1 MRPHPTRFT
10 PAAAARLRA
19 EIEAAGGV
27 EVMAIGTLDEGGMVS
42 EIAVHCRGRADQV
55 LVMMLRPV
63 AGQVV
68 IHNHPSGLLLPS
80 EPDLNIAG
88 QLGQDG
94 VGSVIVNNE
103 VDQANWIVEPHRR
116 QPIKVEAEA
125 VRAFF
130 AEALPRVMEGHE
142 ARGGQAALAERVRE
156 ALNGDQIVAL
166 EAGTGTGKSLA
177 YLAPAALWATANA
190 GKVCIATYTLTLQN
204 QLATSD
210 LPVLGR
216 GGVQVRSAVVKGRSN
231 YICRRR
237 LGEAIADGELNA
249 DDRRALEGVARF
261 AESAVEG
268 TRQDLGVP
276 LDDQLWE
283 RIESDHDQTLRA
295 RCPHFDRCFYYEAR
309 RRAADAHILVVNHS
323 LMLADRMVKA
333 ETGGEGVLPAYDR
346 LVLDEAHHLED
357 AATSLLQAQLTEAA
371 LRRAVAPLLPRKR
384 RAGAVDRLL
393 SRFVSKGSPMHPE
406 DQARFEKA
414 AETLVRLLPVLLETT
429 SSTLM
434 LIDSEGNPEGVEA
447 VRVGA
452 ALEASPAWTALIAPA
467 LQELRRL
474 LSQASKLIEGLTDLL
489 AELPPAQRLVEPQPV
504 FDLGRA
510 GRRIA
515 ERVRFCADFVA
526 ENPDHVRW
534 IGRQRGRSGRAP
546 MLCMAPIE
554 VGEQLRQ
561 HVFSPLKSTVLTSA
575 TLTVNGSFDHFLGRV
590 GLDAAHRGPGA
601 EPAVVEVDEDAPTQ
615 RASAPGRSAELS
627 GEFDGHPLRSGLFP
641 SPFDYQRQA
650 LLGLPRDAPQ
660 PDHPDWMDYA
670 GRATA
675 AALHVARGGA
685 FVLCTS
691 HDAVQQLH
699 ARARAVL
706 GDRFLLLRQGEM
718 GKNRLLQ
725 VFKDNGNAIL
735 FGTDS
740 FWEGVSVRGAAL
752 RLVVIPKLPFRVPT
766 EPVQQ
771 ARYERIEAQGL
782 DPFRTFTLPSAVLRL
797 RQGFGRLVRA
807 ADDRG
812 AVLILDRRV
821 HDRWYGRVFL
831 RSLPEME
838 RAVGPTRAVLERL
851 RDFYRPPGGPPEA
864 PTGRPVP

>member
-1 MRPHPTRFT
+1 MSAPPTRFQ

-19 EIEAAGGV
+19 EIRAAGGV
-27 EVMAIGTLDEGGMVS
+27 EVMAIGTLDEAGLVA
-42 EIAVHCRGRADQV
+42 EVVVHCRGTADQV

-80 EPDLNIAG
+80 EADLNIAG

-94 VGSVIVNNE
+94 VGSVIVNN
-103 VDQANWIVEPHRR
+103 DLSAANWIVEPHRR
-116 QPIKVEAEA
+116 RPVEVPAGDVA
-125 VRAFF
+125 HFF
-130 AEALPRVMEGHE
+130 AHALPRVMEGHE
-142 ARGGQAALAERVRE
+142 ARGGQAALAERVRA
-156 ALNGDQIVAL
+156 ALSHDQIVTL

-177 YLAPAALWATANA
+177 YLVPAALWARANQ
-190 GKVCIATYTLTLQN
+190 GKVCVATYTLTLQN

-216 GGVQVRSAVVKGRSN
+216 AGVEIRSAVVKGRNN
-231 YICRRR
+231 YLCRRR
-237 LGEAIADGELNA
+237 LAEALGEAELA
-249 DDRRALEGVARF
+249 EDDRRALEGVARF
-261 AESAVEG
+261 AETATEG

-309 RRAADAHILVVNHS
+309 RRAADAHVLVVNHS
-323 LMLADRMVKA
+323 LMLADRLVKA

-371 LRRAVAPLLPRKR
+371 LRRAIAPLLPRR
-384 RAGAVDRLL
+384 RRPGAVERLQA
-393 SRFVSKGSPMHPE
+393 RFLAKGSPLHPD
-406 DQARFEKA
+406 DQARFAPA
-414 AETLVRLLPVLLETT
+414 AETLLRMLPVVLETT
-429 SSTLM
+429 SSTLSM
-434 LIDSEGNPEGVEA
+434 IDSLGNPTGLEA
-447 VRVGA
+447 LRVDPA
-452 ALEASPAWTALIAPA
+452 MEASPEWTTAIAPG
-467 LQELRRL
+467 LHELRQL
-474 LSQASKLIEGLTDLL
+474 LGQTNKLIEQLNDLL
-489 AELPPAQRLVEPQPV
+489 AELPPAQRLAEPQPV

-515 ERVRFCADFVA
+515 ERARFCADFVA
-526 ENPDHVRW
+526 GGTEHVRW

-546 MLCMAPIE
+546 LLSIAPIE

-561 HVFSPLKSTVLTSA
+561 HVFSPLKTTVLTSA
-575 TLTVNGSFDHFLGRV
+575 TLTVNGSFEHFLGRV
-590 GLDAAHRGPGA
+590 GLDPARRGLGAAEGDPEEDAPTERGPGA
-601 EPAVVEVDEDAPTQ
+601 APAPA
-615 RASAPGRSAELS
+615 ALGA
-627 GEFDGHPLRSGLFP
+627 FDGHPLLGAIFP
-641 SPFDYQRQA
+641 SPFDYRRQA

-660 PDHPDWMDYA
+660 PDHPDWIDYA

-691 HDAVQQLH
+691 HEAVAQLH
-699 ARARAVL
+699 ARAQAVL

-725 VFKDNGNAIL
+725 VFKDNGNAVL

-831 RSLPEME
+831 RSLPDME

-851 RDFYRPPGGPPEA
+851 RDFYRAA
-864 PTGRPVP
+864 PTAPPGRPVP